1 MLLSEL
7 FLLMSI
13 NEALFHEEMQS
24 FNLKPMGD
32 TTERNTRVF
41 LAIFILGSV

>member
-7 FLLMSI
+7 FLLMSR

-24 FNLKPMGD
+24 FNLKPMSD
-32 TTERNTRVF
+32 TTERNTLVF
-41 LAIFILGSV
+41 LAVFILSSA